1 MSTEQKNKAE
11 ETFKKHLHF
20 LSNGNITEWVNLF
33 TEDGILEFPYA
44 TKGYPKK
51 IQGRDNLME
60 YMVNFPNHFK
70 VKFINLHFHPTGN
83 PNLVIAEF
91 NSDGIAIETG
101 NPYLQKY
108 ISVVTTN
115 NDGEIL
121 KYVDFWNPIIAMEAL
136 GVKINDEEF
145 ANQFIN

>member
-1 MSTEQKNKAE
+1 MSTEIKNKAE
-11 ETFKKHLHF
+11 EAFKNHLHF
-20 LSNGNITEWVNLF
+20 LSNGRIAEWVDLF

-44 TKGYPKK
+44 TEGYPKL
-51 IQGRDNLME
+51 IQGKSSLME

-70 VKFINLHFHPTGN
+70 VEFTNLYFHPTAN

-115 NDGEIL
+115 DDGEIL
-121 KYVDFWNPIIAMEAL
+121 KYVDFWNPIIAMESL
-136 GVKINDEEF
+136 GIKMNSEEF
-145 ANQFIN
+145 AKQFID